1 MVRYNQKDFVVSYK
15 AGGAFLEQQRTLSR
29 AVSYVGV
36 GLHSGKEARIRLL
49 PAEPGR
55 GIVFRRVDLDGQPE
69 IPARVENIVD
79 TKRNTSLSVGNAKV
93 MTVEHL
99 LASLAGVGVDNAIV
113 EVDNEEIPVGD
124 GSSRLFCGLLHE
136 AGIVEQSEPRRYREL
151 TAPVYVSDHGRYMVA
166 LPADEYRISFTFV
179 TDHPVVGTQYAEY
192 AITPQ
197 IFEREIAPARTIGFA
212 EQIEAMRRDGLAIGG
227 NLDLAVVVG
236 QDGYLNPRRYPDE
249 IVRHKIL
256 DIIGDL
262 SLVGPLRAHIIAIK
276 SGHQVDAM
284 LAKELVKSLNV
295 AQAD

>member
-79 TKRNTSLSVGNAKV
+79 TKRNTSLGVGNAKV

>member
-79 TKRNTSLSVGNAKV
+79 TKRNTSLGVGNAKV

-151 TAPVYVSDHGRYMVA
+151 MAPVYVSDHGRYMVA

>member
-79 TKRNTSLSVGNAKV
+79 TKRNTSLGVGNAKV

-212 EQIEAMRRDGLAIGG
+212 EQIVAMRRDGLAIGG